1 MCSTHAGVWSGS
13 PIASRL
19 SLPGLPYTC
28 LEAATGRALLRQHM
42 DNTGED
48 HPLNKLRVVIEPGPR
63 GVPVLPQLAG
73 GSGASEGQRLGEA
86 PAAGG
91 FVVCNKTSR
100 GGGTRG
106 RRWLREACDR
116 HPAQKVEISVHVRA
130 VLRMGG

>member
-48 HPLNKLRVVIEPGPR
+48 HPLNKLRVVIEPGPW
-63 GVPVLPQLAG
+63 GVPVLPQQCLG
-73 GSGASEGQRLGEA
+73 GKLLLL
-86 PAAGG
+86 GG

-100 GGGTRG
+100 GGGSREG
-106 RRWLREACDR
+106 RWLREGCDR

-130 VLRMGG
+130 VLQMGG